1 MAQSIS
7 NLAVGAKVKF
17 GNYKVESEALA
28 PLIWKVADK
37 NHSGYPAN
45 SVTLITE
52 SIIDLRG
59 FDAKEPTNTDAN
71 RRTYGNNRYSVS
83 NIDQWLNDSGDS
95 WWAATHAY
103 DATPNDAGMSQ
114 PTGYDDKQGFKSY
127 FTADELAA
135 VLDTTIRVVKNTV
148 TDGGSYED
156 IVRKFYLPSTTE
168 VGLANENSIASGVVL
183 SIFSAATDASRIAYP
198 TQALVTNTLS
208 ASKPAST
215 TAAWYYWLR
224 DPLSGN
230 SCSVRVVNSSGAL
243 NRSNAY
249 NGNYG
254 VRPLCNLSSD
264 ILVTDTVDSDGCYT
278 CIFTTPHVITLD
290 KAITLAA
297 GDELIKLKFNPKVN
311 DADMTLKEID
321 DEKLIF
327 EKTSVGSETIS
338 LSITGEDAKIDKIAY
353 TVRS

>member
-1 MAQSIS
+1 MTQAIS
-7 NLAVGAKVKF
+7 NLAVGSKVKF
-17 GNYKVESEALA
+17 GNYKVESEEFA

-37 NHSGYPAN
+37 NHSGYPSN
-45 SVTLITE
+45 SVSLITE
-52 SIIDLRG
+52 SIVDLRG
-59 FDAKEPTNTDAN
+59 FDAKEPTNTDSN
-71 RRTYGNNRYSVS
+71 RQSYGNNRFSVS
-83 NIDQWLNDSGDS
+83 NIDQWLNDNGDS
-95 WWAATHAY
+95 WWAATHTY

-114 PTGYDDKQGFKSY
+114 PTGYNDKQGFKSY

-168 VGLANENSIASGVVL
+168 VGLANENSIAEGSVL
-183 SIFSAATDASRIAYP
+183 SIFSAATDASRLAYA
-198 TQALVTNTLS
+198 TQAAITNSLS

-215 TAAWYYWLR
+215 TAAWYWWLR
-224 DPLSGN
+224 TPYSG
-230 SCSVRVVNSSGAL
+230 SSYSVRLVYSSGAL
-243 NRSNAY
+243 NSSNASY
-249 NGNYG
+249 GYCG

-264 ILVTDTVDSDGCYT
+264 ILVTDTADSDGCYT
-278 CIFTTPHVITLD
+278 CVFTTPHVITLD
-290 KAITLAA
+290 KAITLTA

-311 DADMTLKEID
+311 GTDMTLQEID

-353 TVRS
+353 TVS

>member
-71 RRTYGNNRYSVS
+71 RQGNGNNRYLHS
-83 NIDQWLNDSGDS
+83 NLRQWLNDAGTS
-95 WWAATHAY
+95 WWAATHAA

-127 FTADELAA
+127 FTANELAA
-135 VLDTTIRVVKNTV
+135 LLDTTLTVAKNTV
-148 TDGGSYED
+148 TDSGGSETVVD
-156 IVRKFYLPSTTE
+156 KFFLASTTE
-168 VGLANENSIASGVVL
+168 VGLANENSIAEGSIL
-183 SIFSAATDASRIAYP
+183 SLFSAATDASRLAYA
-198 TQALVTNTLS
+198 TQAAITNTLS

-215 TAAWYYWLR
+215 TAGWHWWLR
-224 DPLSGN
+224 SPYSGF
-230 SCSVRVVNSSGAL
+230 SYSARVVGSSGAL
-243 NRSNAY
+243 NGNGAY
-249 NGNYG
+249 GGGYG
-254 VRPLCNLSSD
+254 VRPLCNLSSG
-264 ILVTDTVDSDGCYT
+264 ILVSDTVDSDGCYQT
-278 CIFTTPHVITLD
+278 IFTTPHAITLD
-290 KAITLAA
+290 KPITLAA
-297 GDELIKLKFNPKVN
+297 GAQLTKLKFAPQINA
-311 DADMTLKEID
+311 ADMTLKEID
-321 DEKLIF
+321 SEKQIF
-327 EKTSVGSETIS
+327 EKTNVGTTAVTLKIAG
-338 LSITGEDAKIDKIAY
+338 TDAKIDKLAY
-353 TVRS
+353 TVS

>member
-7 NLAVGAKVKF
+7 NLDVGAKVKF

-37 NHSGYPAN
+37 NHSGYPSN
-45 SVTLITE
+45 SVSLITE
-52 SIIDLRG
+52 SIVDLRG
-59 FDAKEPTNTDAN
+59 FDAKEPTNTDSN
-71 RRTYGNNRYSVS
+71 RQTYGNNRFSVS

-95 WWAATHAY
+95 WWAATHTY

-168 VGLANENSIASGVVL
+168 VGLANENSIAEGSVL
-183 SIFSAATDASRIAYP
+183 SLFSAATDASRLAYA
-198 TQALVTNTLS
+198 TQAAITNSLS

-215 TAAWYYWLR
+215 TAAWYWWLR
-224 DPLSGN
+224 TPYSGY
-230 SCSVRVVNSSGAL
+230 SFIVRNVHSSGAL
-243 NRSNAY
+243 SNGNAY
-249 NGNYG
+249 DGSYG
-254 VRPLCNLSSD
+254 VRPLCNLSSG
-264 ILVTDTVDSDGCYT
+264 ILVSDTVDSDGCYQT
-278 CIFTTPHVITLD
+278 IFTTPHVITLD
-290 KAITLAA
+290 KPITLAA
-297 GDELIKLKFNPKVN
+297 GAQLTKLKFVPQINA
-311 DADMTLKEID
+311 ADMTLKEID
-321 DEKLIF
+321 SEKQIF
-327 EKTSVGSETIS
+327 EKTNVGSETIS
-338 LSITGEDAKIDKIAY
+338 LSIAGEDAKIDKIAY
-353 TVRS
+353 TVS